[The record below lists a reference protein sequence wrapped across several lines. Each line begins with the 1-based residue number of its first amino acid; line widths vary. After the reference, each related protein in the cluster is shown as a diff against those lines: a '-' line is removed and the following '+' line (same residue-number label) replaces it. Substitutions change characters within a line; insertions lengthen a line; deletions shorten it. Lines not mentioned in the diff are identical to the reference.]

1 MEDLHGVNQQKL
13 VSIGKTRS
21 FRKSFLG
28 ASVFSQIDTI
38 FYFLMA
44 QEFKTILKQI

>member
-28 ASVFSQIDTI
+28 ASVFSQIDTNH
-38 FYFLMA
+38 LMA